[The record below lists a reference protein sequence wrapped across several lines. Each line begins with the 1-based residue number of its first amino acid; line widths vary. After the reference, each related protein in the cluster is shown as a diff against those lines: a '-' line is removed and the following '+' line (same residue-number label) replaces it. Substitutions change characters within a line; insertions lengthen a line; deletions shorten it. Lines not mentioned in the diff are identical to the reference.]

1 MGDTTGAYTWKTHC
15 LVAVVTFFGILSAG
29 PVSHL
34 IAFCWD
40 LPGILVHWS
49 VAWSDFLI
57 SSNNFQH
64 VKTSQ
69 SHGNETDI
77 QVRDPFIYLVLSCF
91 PRQSAPLILEHLLS
105 ILMLSAVPQN
115 PCPRLLRKVSK
126 LFWNISTS
134 KDCAPERRCEAW
146 KRQQETNRNRDF
158 HEVTGLKGKQKQHK

>member
-1 MGDTTGAYTWKTHC
+1 MLEDQSFRLGSPFVRPCDIYSTIISLK
-15 LVAVVTFFGILSAG
+15 LSNM
-29 PVSHL
+29 
-34 IAFCWD
+34 C
-40 LPGILVHWS
+40 
-49 VAWSDFLI
+49 
-57 SSNNFQH
+57 SNNFQH

-105 ILMLSAVPQN
+105 ILMQSAVPQN